1 MDTLIWFIAGIAT
14 AVTMMVLWALWDY
27 KNDTF
32 WDDIYTGHSPTVEVK
47 TRKVRA
53 DKGKKRKAYNKSKV
67 SKR

>member
-1 MDTLIWFIAGIAT
+1 MSELLYILLGIFLAFAGFT
-14 AVTMMVLWALWDY
+14 AWALWDY

-53 DKGKKRKAYNKSKV
+53 DKGKKRKAYTRKAK
-67 SKR
+67 